1 MNMASVNERDL
12 LAAATQGSQVAYR
25 ELIHLHQAAVYR
37 FAWAMI
43 GEEHAQTVTENAFI
57 TAWRQLEFLPAINL
71 SFHTHLLQLVCID
84 CTELAKR
91 QRRHRVNLNAQTD
104 EDTLNFPFGPLRYDP
119 RTNMEHIALQA
130 DIEDA
135 LHALPMRLRQILLLH
150 EMGHVPDTQI
160 ADILGGTAQAI
171 HADLLRA
178 RALVRRQIMLSGG
191 FFPASTE
198 GNETAPAQFR
208 ACKSYLSTLSAA
220 TDGLCTSE
228 EKRALS
234 AHLAECPGCR
244 GYYGAMSA
252 IHHGLAVMK
261 HEVPGDMASYIIHR
275 IQQESGPGDFSANS
289 GKQKKRWHFRPA
301 IGRFTIIGLCLA
313 LVLLAYSGGILE
325 RGQAQLPPPQQNQ
338 DQTLP
343 QQANENE
350 TTALQ
355 QPDSTPE
362 DLPPAQPPVQPPET
376 SSDNDETA
384 EPPSGESTAPE
395 DGSSSIVPGGGISD
409 TLVPAGETYRAVYTT
424 DASAASIL
432 AQYSTVTFTAA
443 LADGVQAVY
452 YVVPAESAESV
463 SAALSE
469 AGISCSAYTEDPS
482 VLSSASE
489 ALLYILLD

>member
-1 MNMASVNERDL
+1 
-12 LAAATQGSQVAYR
+12 
-25 ELIHLHQAAVYR
+25 
-37 FAWAMI
+37 
-43 GEEHAQTVTENAFI
+43 
-57 TAWRQLEFLPAINL
+57 
-71 SFHTHLLQLVCID
+71 
-84 CTELAKR
+84 
-91 QRRHRVNLNAQTD
+91 
-104 EDTLNFPFGPLRYDP
+104 
-119 RTNMEHIALQA
+119 
-130 DIEDA
+130 
-135 LHALPMRLRQILLLH
+135 
-150 EMGHVPDTQI
+150 MGNVPDTQI

-362 DLPPAQPPVQPPET
+362 DLPPAQPPFNRRKHPQTTTKQQSRPAERVQLRKTAAAPLSRAAASAIRWFPPEKPIAPYIPRMPLPPASLPNTAPSRSPLHWRMAFRQYIT
-376 SSDNDETA
+376 SSR
-384 EPPSGESTAPE
+384 PSRQKASPLRFRKPAFPAAPTQKILPF
-395 DGSSSIVPGGGISD
+395 SAVHRKRSCISFW
-409 TLVPAGETYRAVYTT
+409 TKP
-424 DASAASIL
+424 
-432 AQYSTVTFTAA
+432 
-443 LADGVQAVY
+443 
-452 YVVPAESAESV
+452 V
-463 SAALSE
+463 S
-469 AGISCSAYTEDPS
+469 
-482 VLSSASE
+482 
-489 ALLYILLD
+489 